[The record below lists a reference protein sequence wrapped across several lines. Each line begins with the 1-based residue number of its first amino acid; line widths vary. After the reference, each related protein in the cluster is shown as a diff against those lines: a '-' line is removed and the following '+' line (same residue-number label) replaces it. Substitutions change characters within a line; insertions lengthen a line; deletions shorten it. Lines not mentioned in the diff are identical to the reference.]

1 MSIIQQHVGSDFD
14 SFLDSE
20 GILDEVSAVA
30 VKRVLAWQLE
40 QAMKAKHLTKTEMAK
55 RQPTAH
61 RGGFVLCQTTTLHT
75 YPICINLNHEYHLR
89 PQQGGQ

>member
-30 VKRVLAWQLE
+30 VKRVLVWQLE
-40 QAMKAKHLTKTEMAK
+40 QAMKAKHLTKKEKA
-55 RQPTAH
+55 
-61 RGGFVLCQTTTLHT
+61 
-75 YPICINLNHEYHLR
+75 
-89 PQQGGQ
+89 